1 MRNDGLG
8 QASNKTGR
16 NTTQRERE
24 EKRILSGR
32 DKTVPCFQAE
42 SSQVGR
48 TTALTRDWDHLDL
61 VAVTTNSKTT
71 EKPKRGSRSSEALV
85 GSGSRV
91 EQQETITTACHHS
104 RWDGTRMGL
113 YGCAKALHELNHLQG
128 CYTRQV
134 ASIAARDGR
143 SYVPVA
149 PDQGINTLKQ
159 PDRSSSIC
167 RAARPLQ
174 DLRKQSSETRRT
186 DRQVESI
193 SGVRS
198 LPAGRAG
205 SCGQVHCTRDVPRW
219 QGTGPSYSYSSTGE
233 AIGDLGAYALWA
245 GYNCIVL
252 DREHTPLAASSA
264 LDF

>member
-113 YGCAKALHELNHLQG
+113 YGCAKALHGKQLQKQK
-128 CYTRQV
+128 TPKQNKKKENRPW
-134 ASIAARDGR
+134 RDNSGLLFLLHNIISCKILRGR
-143 SYVPVA
+143 RLIIILVDVLYKKKISCPI
-149 PDQGINTLKQ
+149 GI
-159 PDRSSSIC
+159 
-167 RAARPLQ
+167 
-174 DLRKQSSETRRT
+174 LRLR
-186 DRQVESI
+186 
-193 SGVRS
+193 
-198 LPAGRAG
+198 
-205 SCGQVHCTRDVPRW
+205 
-219 QGTGPSYSYSSTGE
+219 
-233 AIGDLGAYALWA
+233 
-245 GYNCIVL
+245 
-252 DREHTPLAASSA
+252 
-264 LDF
+264 